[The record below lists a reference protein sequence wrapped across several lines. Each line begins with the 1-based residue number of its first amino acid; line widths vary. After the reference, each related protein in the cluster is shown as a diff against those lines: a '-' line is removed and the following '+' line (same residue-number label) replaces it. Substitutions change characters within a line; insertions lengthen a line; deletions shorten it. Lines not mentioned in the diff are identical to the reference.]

1 MVDTSVFLSYLIN
14 GLMIGCMYA
23 LMALGLA
30 LILGVLK
37 IVNFAHGEF
46 YMLSAYISYAASKFL
61 GLNPFLS
68 LIAAMIFAFLLGAF
82 VERLLITPFYS
93 GEAVDHYDLLI
104 TFGLSILLMNL
115 AVVIFGPYQVSA
127 PPLAS
132 GFVQIGPL
140 TVSTGRLL
148 AATLAV
154 ILMIILLLVIKN
166 TPVGIALRATA
177 QDREVSSAMG
187 VNVNRI
193 STLGFGIGGMLAG
206 ITGALL
212 GSIFIVAPAMGEVP
226 SGKSF
231 VILVLGG
238 MGSIKGTLIAAIIL
252 GLIENLGVLFF
263 SPSYRDAYG
272 FIILIIV
279 LLIRPTG
286 LFGGETL

>member
-1 MVDTSVFLSYLIN
+1 MLNTSVVLSYLIN
-14 GLMIGCMYA
+14 GLMIGCLYA

-46 YMLSAYISYAASKFL
+46 YMWSAYISYAASHFL
-61 GLNPFLS
+61 GFNPFLS
-68 LIAAMIFAFLLGAF
+68 LTIAMIFAFILG
-82 VERLLITPFYS
+82 VIIEKLLITPFYT
-93 GEAVDHYDLLI
+93 GRAVEHYDLLI
-104 TFGLSILLMNL
+104 TFALSILLINL
-115 AVVIFGPYQVSA
+115 AVVVFGPYQVSA
-127 PPLAS
+127 PPLTS
-132 GFVQIGPL
+132 GFIRIGPL
-140 TVSTGRLL
+140 NVSSGRLFS
-148 AATLAV
+148 AAVAV
-154 ILMIILLLVIKN
+154 TAMIILLFYIK
-166 TPVGIALRATA
+166 TTTVGIALRATA

-193 STLGFGIGGMLAG
+193 STIGFGIGGMLAG

-212 GSIFIVAPAMGEVP
+212 GSIFIVSPTMGEVP

-238 MGSIKGTLIAAIIL
+238 MGSIKGTLIAAILL
-252 GLIENLGVLFF
+252 GLLENLGVLFF

-272 FIILIIV
+272 FIVLIIV
-279 LLIRPTG
+279 LLIKPTG

>member
-1 MVDTSVFLSYLIN
+1 MVDFSVVLSYLIN
-14 GLMIGCMYA
+14 GLMMGCMYA

-46 YMLSAYISYAASKFL
+46 YMWSAYISYAASHFL
-61 GLNPFLS
+61 GFNPILS
-68 LIAAMIFAFLLGAF
+68 LITAMAFAFLLGVL
-82 VERLLITPFYS
+82 VEKLLITPFYT
-93 GEAVDHYDLLI
+93 GKAVENYDLLI
-104 TFGLSILLMNL
+104 TFGLGIVLVNL
-115 AVVIFGPYQVSA
+115 AVSVFGPYQVSA
-127 PPLAS
+127 PPLSS
-132 GFVQIGPL
+132 GYIQMGPL
-140 TVSTGRLL
+140 NVSSGRLL
-148 AATLAV
+148 AALLAV
-154 ILMIILLLVIKN
+154 ILMTTLLLVIKN
-166 TPVGIALRATA
+166 TTIGIALRATA

-187 VNVNRI
+187 VNVNLI

-212 GSIFIVAPAMGEVP
+212 GSIFIVSPTMGELP

-231 VILVLGG
+231 VIIVLGG
-238 MGSIKGTLIAAIIL
+238 MGSIKGTLIAAIML
-252 GLIENLGVLFF
+252 GLLENIGVLFF

-272 FIILIIV
+272 FIVLIIV